1 MQYSVVTFYY
11 IAIIKISI
19 MEHRVHWFSRND
31 MSIGYHLPRIEQ
43 IIEEFNIA
51 NDITDVNDILEL
63 FEITKFVDNGA
74 CPKSW
79 GQDMLSMVKQF
90 KPIVAKYFKQI
101 TKSELSNIYR
111 SIDFGYRDSF
121 WEIID
126 VFEIKGLIDEN
137 SLQTS
142 FNESWELRELM
153 YREKLV
159 KRHGGL
165 LRKFL
170 ISNPHSAEWL
180 LNEYVAEH
188 SIGGHKTMYFP
199 KELTSEDVSQ
209 ILEKYIDSDD
219 PNINYV
225 RLLEHT
231 KLIHT
236 FKVSPSIRLKAK
248 RKAKK
253 LNDKIFSGDS
263 ATRMH
268 YAYSVIIRPNAA
280 SKSIEYDE
288 DGTKCV
294 VYDVDEL
301 VNSSI
306 SGTLRLLRTHF
317 DMLSYFNL
325 LDLIPKE
332 SEVESL
338 EKIFGIRSK
347 RNYDALTQFKLKEM
361 TSILH
366 MESLY
371 FVLTQHGK
379 NLEDIIS
386 EYYNVYLKDRF
397 GYPSLMLSLPKHGDW
412 FTKCRL
418 IYPEIE
424 SIARQYQLYVE
435 NDEIDPE
442 LLELSDPMKVMSI
455 KSKLDVRYYKINPEN
470 KDIQLL
476 LQLLFSDQTM
486 LTYIDPYKENRY
498 KNFCHMMMNVEEVP
512 FDSYPEYERSTL
524 NTLVNLGCIRIDDDG
539 MIRVVDQFDFTLY
552 KLLYDYGVIPSYF
565 MYANNT
571 GKIDVLLDKGWV
583 LPSDNLLTPKEQ
595 DYYSYYL
602 DNERF
607 DDGPAYRNRY
617 AHANKVK
624 TSDDEKGHKYAYY
637 RMLLLL
643 MILLLRIEDDL
654 MQRQISIG
662 VSQVEFVGMTSQS
675 LKVLEVYAY
684 MQYLKD
690 GSLRTI

>member
-1 MQYSVVTFYY
+1 
-11 IAIIKISI
+11 

-51 NDITDVNDILEL
+51 NDITDINDILEL

-137 SLQTS
+137 FLQTS

-199 KELTSEDVSQ
+199 TELTSEDVSQ

-253 LNDKIFSGDS
+253 LNDKMFSGDS

-280 SKSIEYDE
+280 SKSVEYDE

-361 TSILH
+361 TSTLH

-442 LLELSDPMKVMSI
+442 LLELSDPMKVTSI

-607 DDGPAYRNRY
+607 DDGPAYRNKY

-624 TSDDEKGHKYAYY
+624 TYDDEKGHKYAYY

>member
-1 MQYSVVTFYY
+1 
-11 IAIIKISI
+11 
-19 MEHRVHWFSRND
+19 

-253 LNDKIFSGDS
+253 LNDKMFSGDS

-280 SKSIEYDE
+280 SKSVEYDE

-332 SEVESL
+332 SEVETL
-338 EKIFGIRSK
+338 EKIVGIRSK

-442 LLELSDPMKVMSI
+442 LLELSDPMKVTSI

-476 LQLLFSDQTM
+476 LHLLFSDQTM

-617 AHANKVK
+617 AHANNVK

-690 GSLRTI
+690 GSLRTM

>member
-19 MEHRVHWFSRND
+19 MEHRVHWFSIND

-253 LNDKIFSGDS
+253 LNDKMFSGDS

-280 SKSIEYDE
+280 SKSVEYDE

-332 SEVESL
+332 SEVETL
-338 EKIFGIRSK
+338 EKIVGIRSK

-442 LLELSDPMKVMSI
+442 LLELSDPMKVTSI

-476 LQLLFSDQTM
+476 LHLLFSDQTM

-595 DYYSYYL
+595 DYFSYYL

-690 GSLRTI
+690 GSLRTM

>member
-1 MQYSVVTFYY
+1 
-11 IAIIKISI
+11 
-19 MEHRVHWFSRND
+19 MEHRVHWFSIND

-253 LNDKIFSGDS
+253 LNDKMFSGDS

-280 SKSIEYDE
+280 SKSVEYDE

-332 SEVESL
+332 SEVETL
-338 EKIFGIRSK
+338 EKIVGIRSK

-442 LLELSDPMKVMSI
+442 LLELSDPMKVTSI

-476 LQLLFSDQTM
+476 LHLLFSDQTM

>member
-1 MQYSVVTFYY
+1 
-11 IAIIKISI
+11 
-19 MEHRVHWFSRND
+19 MEHRVHWFSIND

-253 LNDKIFSGDS
+253 LNDKMFSGDS

-280 SKSIEYDE
+280 SKSVEYDE

-332 SEVESL
+332 SEVETL
-338 EKIFGIRSK
+338 EKIVGIRSK

-442 LLELSDPMKVMSI
+442 LLELSDPMKVTSI

-476 LQLLFSDQTM
+476 LHLLFSDQTM

-690 GSLRTI
+690 GSLRTM

>member
-19 MEHRVHWFSRND
+19 MGHRVHWFSRND

-51 NDITDVNDILEL
+51 KDITDVNDILEL
-63 FEITKFVDNGA
+63 FEITKFVENGA
-74 CPKSW
+74 CPMSW

-137 SLQTS
+137 FLQTS

-165 LRKFL
+165 LRRFL

-231 KLIHT
+231 KLIHS
-236 FKVSPSIRLKAK
+236 FKVPPSIRLKAK

-268 YAYSVIIRPNAA
+268 YAYSVIIRPNAT
-280 SKSIEYDE
+280 SKSVEYDE

-442 LLELSDPMKVMSI
+442 LLELSDPMKVTSI

-476 LQLLFSDQTM
+476 LHLLFSDQTM

>member
-1 MQYSVVTFYY
+1 
-11 IAIIKISI
+11 
-19 MEHRVHWFSRND
+19 MEHRVHWLSRND
-31 MSIGYHLPRIEQ
+31 MSIGCYLPRIEQ
-43 IIEEFNIA
+43 IIEGFSLA

-74 CPKSW
+74 YPKSW
-79 GQDMLSMVKQF
+79 GQDILAVVKQF
-90 KPIVAKYFKQI
+90 KPVVAKYFKQI
-101 TKSELSNIYR
+101 TKPELSNIYH

-126 VFEIKGLIDEN
+126 VFDIKGLIDEN

-165 LRKFL
+165 LRKLL

-188 SIGGHKTMYFP
+188 SVGEYKSMYFP
-199 KELTSEDVSQ
+199 KELTGDDVSQ
-209 ILEKYIDSDD
+209 LLEKYIDSDD

-225 RLLEHT
+225 RLLTHT
-231 KLIHT
+231 KMIHT

-248 RKAKK
+248 RKAEI
-253 LNDKIFSGDS
+253 LNNKIFSSDS
-263 ATRMH
+263 TTRMH
-268 YAYSVIIRPNAA
+268 YAYSVLIKPNAT
-280 SKSIEYDE
+280 SKSVEYDE
-288 DGTKCV
+288 DGTRCV

-301 VNSSI
+301 VNSSVP
-306 SGTLRLLRTHF
+306 GTLRLLRTHF
-317 DMLSYFNL
+317 DVLSYLNL

-332 SEVESL
+332 SEVETL
-338 EKIFGIRSK
+338 EKIFGVRSK
-347 RNYDALTQFKLKEM
+347 RSYDCLTQFKIKEM
-361 TSILH
+361 ASLLH

-371 FVLTQHGK
+371 FVLSQHGK
-379 NLEDIIS
+379 NLEEIIS
-386 EYYNVYLKDRF
+386 EYYNEYLKERF
-397 GYPSLMLSLPKHGDW
+397 GYPSLMLSLPKYDDDW

-424 SIARQYQLYVE
+424 SVARQYQLYVE
-435 NDEIDPE
+435 NNEIDAE
-442 LLELSDPMKVMSI
+442 LMELSEPMKATSI
-455 KSKLDVRYYKINPEN
+455 KSKLGVRYYTINPEN
-470 KDIQLL
+470 KDIQTVLH
-476 LQLLFSDQTM
+476 LLFSDQTM
-486 LTYIDPYKENRY
+486 LTYIDPYKDNRY
-498 KNFCHMMMNVEEVP
+498 KNFCHMMMNVQEVP
-512 FDSYPEYERSTL
+512 YDSYPEYEHHTL
-524 NTLVNLGCIRIDDDG
+524 NTLVNFGCIRIDDDG

-571 GKIDVLLDKGWV
+571 GKIEALLNKGWV

-607 DDGPAYRNRY
+607 DDGPAYRNSY

-624 TSDDEKGHKYAYY
+624 TSDDDKGHKYAYY

-643 MILLLRIEDDL
+643 MVLMLRIEDDL
-654 MQRQISIG
+654 MQKQLSTA

-675 LKVLEVYAY
+675 LKILEVYAY
-684 MQYLKD
+684 MEYLKE
-690 GSLRTI
+690 GSLRTIWNDRSG

>member
-51 NDITDVNDILEL
+51 NDITDINDILEL

-137 SLQTS
+137 FLQTS

-199 KELTSEDVSQ
+199 TELTSEDVSQ

-253 LNDKIFSGDS
+253 LNDKMFSGDS

-280 SKSIEYDE
+280 SKSVEYDE

-361 TSILH
+361 TSTLH

-442 LLELSDPMKVMSI
+442 LLELSDPMKVTSI

-607 DDGPAYRNRY
+607 DDGPAYRNKY

>member
-1 MQYSVVTFYY
+1 
-11 IAIIKISI
+11 

-165 LRKFL
+165 LRRFL

-199 KELTSEDVSQ
+199 KELTSEDVSK

-280 SKSIEYDE
+280 SKSVEYDE

-338 EKIFGIRSK
+338 EKKFGIRSK
-347 RNYDALTQFKLKEM
+347 RNYDTLAQFKLKEM
-361 TSILH
+361 T
-366 MESLY
+366 
-371 FVLTQHGK
+371 
-379 NLEDIIS
+379 
-386 EYYNVYLKDRF
+386 
-397 GYPSLMLSLPKHGDW
+397 
-412 FTKCRL
+412 
-418 IYPEIE
+418 
-424 SIARQYQLYVE
+424 
-435 NDEIDPE
+435 
-442 LLELSDPMKVMSI
+442 
-455 KSKLDVRYYKINPEN
+455 
-470 KDIQLL
+470 
-476 LQLLFSDQTM
+476 
-486 LTYIDPYKENRY
+486 
-498 KNFCHMMMNVEEVP
+498 
-512 FDSYPEYERSTL
+512 
-524 NTLVNLGCIRIDDDG
+524 
-539 MIRVVDQFDFTLY
+539 
-552 KLLYDYGVIPSYF
+552 
-565 MYANNT
+565 
-571 GKIDVLLDKGWV
+571 
-583 LPSDNLLTPKEQ
+583 
-595 DYYSYYL
+595 
-602 DNERF
+602 
-607 DDGPAYRNRY
+607 
-617 AHANKVK
+617 
-624 TSDDEKGHKYAYY
+624 
-637 RMLLLL
+637 
-643 MILLLRIEDDL
+643 
-654 MQRQISIG
+654 
-662 VSQVEFVGMTSQS
+662 
-675 LKVLEVYAY
+675 
-684 MQYLKD
+684 
-690 GSLRTI
+690 

>member
-19 MEHRVHWFSRND
+19 MEHRVHWSSRND

-199 KELTSEDVSQ
+199 TELTSEDVSQ

-280 SKSIEYDE
+280 SKSVEYDE

-347 RNYDALTQFKLKEM
+347 RNYDTLTQFKLKEM

-442 LLELSDPMKVMSI
+442 LLELSDPMKVTSI

>member
-1 MQYSVVTFYY
+1 
-11 IAIIKISI
+11 
-19 MEHRVHWFSRND
+19 

-253 LNDKIFSGDS
+253 LNDKMFSGDS

-280 SKSIEYDE
+280 SKSVEYDE

-332 SEVESL
+332 SEVETL
-338 EKIFGIRSK
+338 EKIVGIRSK

-442 LLELSDPMKVMSI
+442 LLELSDPMKVTSI

-476 LQLLFSDQTM
+476 LHLLFSDQTM

-552 KLLYDYGVIPSYF
+552 NVSSNFASADF
-565 MYANNT
+565 R
-571 GKIDVLLDKGWV
+571 KI
-583 LPSDNLLTPKEQ
+583 
-595 DYYSYYL
+595 
-602 DNERF
+602 
-607 DDGPAYRNRY
+607 
-617 AHANKVK
+617 K
-624 TSDDEKGHKYAYY
+624 TYN
-637 RMLLLL
+637 
-643 MILLLRIEDDL
+643 
-654 MQRQISIG
+654 
-662 VSQVEFVGMTSQS
+662 F
-675 LKVLEVYAY
+675 
-684 MQYLKD
+684 
-690 GSLRTI
+690 

>member
-1 MQYSVVTFYY
+1 
-11 IAIIKISI
+11 

-51 NDITDVNDILEL
+51 NDITDINDILEL

-90 KPIVAKYFKQI
+90 TPIVAKYFKQI

-137 SLQTS
+137 FLQTS

-165 LRKFL
+165 LRKLL

-199 KELTSEDVSQ
+199 TELTSEDVSQ

-253 LNDKIFSGDS
+253 LNDKMFSGDS

-280 SKSIEYDE
+280 SKSVEYDE

-301 VNSSI
+301 VNSSV

-361 TSILH
+361 TSTLH

-442 LLELSDPMKVMSI
+442 LLELSDPMKVTSI

-607 DDGPAYRNRY
+607 DDGPAYRNKY

>member
-1 MQYSVVTFYY
+1 
-11 IAIIKISI
+11 

-51 NDITDVNDILEL
+51 NDITDINDILEL

-137 SLQTS
+137 FLQTS

-199 KELTSEDVSQ
+199 TELTSEDVSQ

-253 LNDKIFSGDS
+253 LNDKMFSGDS

-280 SKSIEYDE
+280 SKSVEYDE

-361 TSILH
+361 TSTLH

-442 LLELSDPMKVMSI
+442 LLELSDPMKVTSI

-607 DDGPAYRNRY
+607 DDGPAYRNKY

>member
-1 MQYSVVTFYY
+1 M
-11 IAIIKISI
+11 IKITD

-31 MSIGYHLPRIEQ
+31 MSIGYHLPRIEK
-43 IIEEFNIA
+43 IIEGFNLG

-63 FEITKFVDNGA
+63 FEITKFVDNDA
-74 CPKSW
+74 YPKSW
-79 GQDMLSMVKQF
+79 GQDMLSVVKQF

-101 TKSELSNIYR
+101 TKLELPIIYR
-111 SIDFGYRDSF
+111 LVDFGYRDSF

-126 VFEIKGLIDEN
+126 TFEIKGLIDDN
-137 SLQTS
+137 SLQAS
-142 FNESWELRELM
+142 FSENWELRGLL

-159 KRHGGL
+159 KRHGVL
-165 LRKFL
+165 LREL
-170 ISNPHSAEWL
+170 LVSNPYSAEWL

-199 KELTSEDVSQ
+199 NELTSDDVSQ

-248 RKAKK
+248 RKAKI

-268 YAYSVIIRPNAA
+268 YAYSVMIRPNAA
-280 SKSIEYDE
+280 SKSVEYDE

-301 VNSSI
+301 VNSSV

-317 DMLSYFNL
+317 DMLSYLNL

-338 EKIFGIRSK
+338 EKIFGVRSK

-361 TSILH
+361 TSLLH

-379 NLEDIIS
+379 SLEDIIS

-397 GYPSLMLSLPKHGDW
+397 GYPSLMLSLPKHDDW

-435 NDEIDPE
+435 NNEIDPE
-442 LLELSDPMKVMSI
+442 LLELSDPMKVTSI
-455 KSKLDVRYYKINPEN
+455 KSKLGVRYYKINPEN

-476 LQLLFSDQTM
+476 LHLLFSDQTM
-486 LTYIDPYKENRY
+486 LTYIDPYKESRY
-498 KNFCHMMMNVEEVP
+498 KNFCHMMMNVQEVP
-512 FDSYPEYERSTL
+512 FDSYPEYERPRL

-571 GKIDVLLDKGWV
+571 GKIDALLNKGWV
-583 LPSDNLLTPKEQ
+583 LPSDKLLTPKEQ

-617 AHANKVK
+617 AHANKIK
-624 TSDDEKGHKYAYY
+624 TSSDEKGHKYAYY

-654 MQRQISIG
+654 MQKQISIG

-675 LKVLEVYAY
+675 MKVLEVYTY
-684 MQYLKD
+684 MEYLKE

>member
-1 MQYSVVTFYY
+1 MGY
-11 IAIIKISI
+11 
-19 MEHRVHWFSRND
+19 RVHWFSRND

-51 NDITDVNDILEL
+51 KDITDVNDILEL
-63 FEITKFVDNGA
+63 FEITKFVENGA
-74 CPKSW
+74 YPKSW

-165 LRKFL
+165 LRRFL

-280 SKSIEYDE
+280 SKSVEYDE

-338 EKIFGIRSK
+338 EKIFAIRSK

-442 LLELSDPMKVMSI
+442 LLELSDPMKVTSI

-476 LQLLFSDQTM
+476 LHLLFSDQTM

-624 TSDDEKGHKYAYY
+624 ISDDEKGHKYAYY

-654 MQRQISIG
+654 IQRQISIG

>member
-1 MQYSVVTFYY
+1 
-11 IAIIKISI
+11 

-51 NDITDVNDILEL
+51 NDITDINDILEL

-137 SLQTS
+137 FLQTS

-199 KELTSEDVSQ
+199 TELTSEDVSQ

-253 LNDKIFSGDS
+253 LNDKMFSGDS

-280 SKSIEYDE
+280 SKSVEYDE

-361 TSILH
+361 TSTLH

-397 GYPSLMLSLPKHGDW
+397 GYPSLMLSLPKHDDW

-442 LLELSDPMKVMSI
+442 LLELSDPMKVTSI

-607 DDGPAYRNRY
+607 DDGPAYRNKY

>member
-19 MEHRVHWFSRND
+19 MEHRVHWFSIND

-253 LNDKIFSGDS
+253 LNDKMFSGDS

-280 SKSIEYDE
+280 SKSVEYDE

-332 SEVESL
+332 SEVETL
-338 EKIFGIRSK
+338 EKIVGIRSK

-442 LLELSDPMKVMSI
+442 LLELSDPMKVTSI

-476 LQLLFSDQTM
+476 LHLLFSDQTM